1 MFASLKFIKP
11 LWYFHLDCGEDGIWP
26 DSDHIIPQNLLDS
39 NYESIQSTASEASY
53 IALMNG
59 HIHFSPDKGYLPE
72 EIISFKH
79 SAYDEFRFLKK
90 FFNPAWSV
98 GYLIYRIVTLKSI
111 FKSVIAFMNTFFSI
125 KRVNINDISIGKT
138 KLRLENPIKFLE
150 NKTRVRVII
159 PTYNR
164 YNVLYNLLKDLENQ
178 NYSEFCV
185 TIIDQSEKF
194 NKDFYKNFNL
204 RIDVVRQETP
214 GLWKARN
221 NAIKNTNEKVVAL
234 LDDDSRINN
243 DWLIKHLNCLD
254 YFNSEISAGVS
265 LSKLGAKIPFNYKF
279 YRISD
284 QIDTG
289 NVVLNRKIFKVS
301 GLFDEQFEGM
311 RMGDAEFGLRAYRN
325 GIISISNP
333 EAFRIHLK
341 SKHGGLR
348 KFGSWDAFRPTSF
361 LKPRPIPSVLYYA
374 RKNFDNYSTLVYLLI
389 NLPLSLSK
397 YSKKADPIF
406 TFISFLLFLFFFPI
420 ILLQTFNS
428 WKISSNILSE
438 GDKIPNE
445 K

>member
-1 MFASLKFIKP
+1 M
-11 LWYFHLDCGEDGIWP
+11 ED
-26 DSDHIIPQNLLDS
+26 
-39 NYESIQSTASEASY
+39 
-53 IALMNG
+53 
-59 HIHFSPDKGYLPE
+59 
-72 EIISFKH
+72 
-79 SAYDEFRFLKK
+79 
-90 FFNPAWSV
+90 
-98 GYLIYRIVTLKSI
+98 
-111 FKSVIAFMNTFFSI
+111 
-125 KRVNINDISIGKT
+125 KT
-138 KLRLENPIKFLE
+138 K
-150 NKTRVRVII
+150 VRIII

-178 NYSEFCV
+178 TFSDFYV
-185 TIIDQSEKF
+185 TIIDQSENFKQ
-194 NKDFYKNFNL
+194 DFYKNFNIN
-204 RIDVVRQETP
+204 IDLVRQEIP

-221 NAIKNTNEKVVAL
+221 NAIQNTTEKVIAL

-243 DWLIKHLNCLD
+243 DWLMKHLTCLE

-289 NVVLNRKIFKVS
+289 NVVLNRRILKIF

-333 EAFRIHLK
+333 EAYRIHLK
-341 SKHGGLR
+341 SKQGGLR

-374 RKNFDNYSTLVYLLI
+374 RKNFGNYTALIYLLI

-397 YSKKADPIF
+397 YSKKTDHLF
-406 TFISFLLFLFFFPI
+406 TFISLLLFLFIFPI
-420 ILLQTFNS
+420 ILLQTLNS
-428 WKISSNILSE
+428 WIISSNILSE
-438 GDKIPNE
+438 GDKIPYE

>member
-11 LWYFHLDCGEDGIWP
+11 LWYFHLDCGKNVIWP
-26 DSDHIIPQNLLDS
+26 ESRNIISPQLLDS
-39 NYESIQSTASEASY
+39 DYESIQSIASEASY
-53 IALMNG
+53 VALMNG
-59 HIHFSPDKGYLPE
+59 YIHTDTREKYLPKD
-72 EIISFKH
+72 FVDYKH
-79 SAYDEFRFLKK
+79 SPYDEFRFLRK
-90 FFNPAWSV
+90 FFNPIWSV

-111 FKSVIAFMNTFFSI
+111 FKSIIAFIKTIFI
-125 KRVNINDISIGKT
+125 KRVDFNKTLFRKT
-138 KLRLENPIKFLE
+138 KLRFKNPIHFLE
-150 NKTRVRVII
+150 NKTKVRIII

-178 NYSEFCV
+178 VFSEFRV
-185 TIIDQSEKF
+185 MIIDQSEKF
-194 NKDFYKNFNL
+194 NKDFYKNFGIK
-204 RIDVVRQETP
+204 IDLVRQEIP

-221 NAIKNTNEKVVAL
+221 NAIKNTTEEVIAL

-243 DWLIKHLNCLD
+243 DWLIKHLNCLN

-265 LSKLGAKIPFNYKF
+265 LSELGAKIPFNYKF

-289 NVVLNRKIFKVS
+289 NVVLKRRIFKNL

-333 EAFRIHLK
+333 EAYRIHLK
-341 SKHGGLR
+341 SNQGGLR
-348 KFGSWDAFRPTSF
+348 KLGSWDAFRPTSF

-374 RKNFDNYSTLVYLLI
+374 RKHFGNYDTIIYLII

-397 YSKKADPIF
+397 YSKKTDYFF
-406 TFISFLLFLFFFPI
+406 TLISFLLFLFIFPI
-420 ILLQTFNS
+420 ILFQAFNS
-428 WKISSNILSE
+428 WIISSKILSE
-438 GDKIPNE
+438 GHKIPYE
-445 K
+445 E